1 MSRFCF
7 VAVALAMALG
17 GLALASSGEP
27 EASEPEEPIV
37 HEPGNEVR
45 FERDCSDAEPY
56 RVQAYAALRSEDGR
70 ARALVNLYAR
80 RDAVRLDEVF
90 VGMRLVAM
98 AIDAGPKWAAAPFSI
113 YMSAR
118 STDRMILGADHARF
132 DANPAPGDG
141 ERRAFRTDGGG
152 RMAWLDFVEPT
163 EPEGETDRSYNWSPD
178 LEVTATE
185 LGLADHDRS
194 ATLDL
199 TVAHA
204 QTDAEI
210 RLAGPALWVPEKI
223 WSQKPDKP
231 KALGLFG
238 MLNPFEKGSVWR
250 WLAHGTRYGH
260 CIDER
265 RQAKRW
271 FSEGAIR
278 EADRAAS

>member
-1 MSRFCF
+1 MYRFCLLG
-7 VAVALAMALG
+7 VAFAMASAG
-17 GLALASSGEP
+17 GTFASGAGP
-27 EASEPEEPIV
+27 DAVKADEPIV
-37 HEPGNEVR
+37 YEPRNEIR
-45 FERDCSDAEPY
+45 FERYCSDAEPY
-56 RVQAYAALRSEDGR
+56 RVQAYAALRSGDGR

-118 STDRMILGADHARF
+118 SSDQMIHGAEHARYS
-132 DANPAPGDG
+132 ANPTPGDG
-141 ERRAFRTDGGG
+141 ERRAFRTDGSG
-152 RMAWLDFVEPT
+152 RMVWLDFVEPT
-163 EPEGETDRSYNWSPD
+163 EPEGETDRSHNWSPE

-185 LGLADHDRS
+185 LGLTDQDRS
-194 ATLDL
+194 ATLNL
-199 TVAHA
+199 TAAHA

-210 RLAGPALWVPEKI
+210 RLAGPALWIPERI

-250 WLAHGTRYGH
+250 WLAHRTRYGH

-265 RQAKRW
+265 RHAKRW

-278 EADRAAS
+278 EADRAAP

>member
-37 HEPGNEVR
+37 HEPGNDVR

-80 RDAVRLDEVF
+80 RDAVRLDEAF

-98 AIDAGPKWAAAPFSI
+98 AIDAGPKWAAAPVSI

-118 STDRMILGADHARF
+118 STDQMIHGAEHARYS
-132 DANPAPGDG
+132 ANPTPGDG
-141 ERRAFRTDGGG
+141 ERRAFRTDGSG
-152 RMAWLDFVEPT
+152 RMVWLDFVEPT
-163 EPEGETDRSYNWSPD
+163 EPEGETDRSHNWSPD

-185 LGLADHDRS
+185 LGLTDHDRS

-250 WLAHGTRYGH
+250 WLAHRTRYGH

-265 RQAKRW
+265 RHAKRW

-278 EADRAAS
+278 EADRAAP